1 MEKWNRSRKGS
12 VFNTKQRKRIKKT
25 LFQMFEDNQVSVVEM
40 KNGEMKPYAIWVYT
54 LKKARIK

>member
-25 LFQMFEDNQVSVVEM
+25 LFQMFEDNQVEVVDM
-40 KNGEMKPYAIWVYT
+40 VNGELRPYQIRGYVM
-54 LKKARIK
+54 LKAGFE